1 MTLVSSF
8 PTSYTQ
14 QGNTYTWTSL
24 PDNYGP
30 VVLEVDV
37 EGPAGTTYTVQ
48 ADVSTISNDANTS
61 NNQAVGSVT
70 ILNTQSSDASSDVQ
84 VSLTTA
90 QSTVNPG
97 GTIPYTIQYKN
108 NGPDIAGESVIVMTL
123 PTELTYVTG
132 NVALDP
138 MSTANTLVW
147 TKYDLASGEQG
158 QITVNLLVS
167 NIVDPS
173 ETIFSYVTISSTN
186 NDTKPLNNQAYKSIV
201 V

>member
-14 QGNTYTWTSL
+14 QGNTYTWTNL

-37 EGPAGTTYTVQ
+37 EGTSGTTYTVQ